1 MTVWRR
7 VTLTGLTLA
16 VCGARLGAADMTLP
30 AETQI
35 PLLLK
40 ALTYDRNL
48 ERKGGK
54 ELVVGIVHDPSNRE
68 SATATDAIATAL
80 YRFQNTTV
88 KKLPLRFYTIEYT
101 GAAEFERIAKAKGI
115 SVLYIAPG
123 LDRHI
128 ASLLKVCRELGVTT
142 ITGVAEYMQKGVALG
157 VGQVRDRPQVFVHL
171 VSARSEGADFDASL
185 LRIATIIGPRER
197 P

>member
-1 MTVWRR
+1 
-7 VTLTGLTLA
+7 
-16 VCGARLGAADMTLP
+16 MTLP
-30 AETQI
+30 ADTQI

-48 ERKGGK
+48 ERRGGK
-54 ELVVGIVHDPSNRE
+54 ELVVGVVHDPSNRE
-68 SATATDAIATAL
+68 SAAATDAIATTL
-80 YRFQNTTV
+80 YAYQDKLV
-88 KKLPLRFYTIEYT
+88 KKLTLRFYTIEYT
-101 GAAEFERIAKAKGI
+101 GPAEFERITKAKGV

-123 LDRHI
+123 LDRQI
-128 ASLLKVCRELGVTT
+128 PSLLKTCQELGVTT
-142 ITGVAEYMQKGVALG
+142 ITGVAEYVQKGVALG

-171 VSARSEGADFDASL
+171 VSARAEGADFDASL